1 MVNQISEF
9 LKEVQQT
16 TNSELPVSL
25 IEVLKTAPKQ
35 DSAPRELVEW
45 LKQVRIE
52 KMLSQYDD
60 WFALDNLTKCIAIR
74 KYYSPIQCQKANERA
89 SLELSNLDNGRQIK
103 RKLQHLIK

>member
-1 MVNQISEF
+1 MNFS
-9 LKEVQQT
+9 KRCRQT

-60 WFALDNLTKCIAIR
+60 WFALDNLTKFIAIR
-74 KYYSPIQCQKANERA
+74 NYYSPIQCQKANERA
-89 SLELSNLDNGRQIK
+89 GLELSNRDNGQQIK